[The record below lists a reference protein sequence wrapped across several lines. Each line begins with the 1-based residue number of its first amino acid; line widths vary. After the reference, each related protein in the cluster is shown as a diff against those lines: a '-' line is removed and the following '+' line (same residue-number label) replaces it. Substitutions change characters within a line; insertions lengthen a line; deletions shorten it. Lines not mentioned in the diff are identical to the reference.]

1 MAPDRNRAMIEPT
14 GSGTRGGGRMWPVTG
29 IGVALPAVGGLLAI
43 GSLVMFGVAGCG
55 GGKHSPAPDT
65 TPPVAITDLTVFAA
79 DDTSITLGWTAPGD
93 DGDRGTAARYDL
105 RYSLDQLPPAW
116 NIATPLDS
124 LPAPRLAGEA
134 ETADLFPLRQKQVY
148 YFSLRTLDA
157 AGNAS
162 EFSNPAQGQTGDPEP
177 PGPVTDLAVA
187 ALTHRTATLT
197 FTAPGDDADRGT
209 VVAYDLRES
218 PRAITDSTWANASK
232 VAVDL
237 PPHPGG
243 TVETVPLTGLAPLSV
258 HHYMVRGRDDAGKI
272 GPPGNDLEVKLLPD
286 TVPPA
291 AIADLVA
298 TSTVA
303 YRATLTWT
311 APGDDG
317 TEGKAAA
324 YRVRYRAGPITD
336 EATWDAASDPGVT
349 VTPGAAETRETVQLV
364 ELPGAATV
372 SFAVR
377 AVDAAGNLASLSNP
391 ASAYVAGP
399 GRTWEVNVAGTG
411 DAPTVQAAIDRAVTG
426 DIVVVGPGRYYENI
440 DFLGK
445 DITVRS
451 AEGPE
456 ATILDGSTR
465 DSSVVVMMHDE
476 TRNAVLEGFTITGGR
491 GWKPAGL
498 SVYGGGIMLVGAS
511 PIIRNNIII
520 GNQARLGG
528 GLATQSS
535 RNVRYPDPLIESNTF
550 QENSS
555 TLNGGAVGNG
565 QGNQVIRR
573 NKFYRNSAYADGGAI
588 WLWQNNGKA
597 TIEGNQFVENVA
609 GDHGAGVYAAGN
621 YALTQTRIV
630 GNLFLRNRTIGTGF
644 IGDTGSGGA
653 IAALETDGF
662 ISNNTM
668 VDNDGQHLTECGG
681 GGLLLWLTGAGLKVE
696 DNIIVGNQ
704 QCGIAC
710 WWHPTTATMGR
721 NLLWNNA
728 GGNLGVG
735 DGTCPSSW
743 MDSMVIANP
752 LFCDPA
758 NDDYRVAENSPA
770 IQGEEVMGAYEQPGC
785 EPKLLPA
792 AGFRKQAKAGT
803 RD

>member
-1 MAPDRNRAMIEPT
+1 MF
-14 GSGTRGGGRMWPVTG
+14 
-29 IGVALPAVGGLLAI
+29 
-43 GSLVMFGVAGCG
+43 SLGGCG
-55 GGKHSPAPDT
+55 GGKHGPGPDA
-65 TPPVAITDLTVFAA
+65 TPPATITDLAVLAA

-105 RYSLDQLPPAW
+105 HYSLDQLPPTW

-134 ETADLFPLRQKQVY
+134 ETADLFPLKEKQVY
-148 YFSLRTLDA
+148 YFSLRTFDA

-162 EFSNPAQGQTGDPEP
+162 EFSNPARGQTGDPEP
-177 PGPVTDLAVA
+177 PGPVTDLAVG
-187 ALTHRTATLT
+187 ALTHWTVTLT

-218 PRAITDSTWANASK
+218 PRAITDSTWADASK
-232 VAVDL
+232 VPVEL
-237 PPHPGG
+237 PPHIGG
-243 TVETVPLTGLAPLSV
+243 TVETVQITGLTPLSV
-258 HHYMVRGRDDAGKI
+258 HHYMVRGKDDAGKI
-272 GPPGNDLEVKLLPD
+272 GPLGNDLEVTLLPD

-291 AIADLVA
+291 AIADLGA

-317 TEGKAAA
+317 AEGKAAA
-324 YRVRYRAGPITD
+324 YRIRYRAGPITD
-336 EATWDAASDPGVT
+336 EAAWAAATDPGVT
-349 VTPGAAETRETVQLV
+349 VTPGTAGTRETVQLV

-377 AVDAAGNLASLSNP
+377 AVDAVGNLAAMSNP

-411 DAPTVQAAIDRAVTG
+411 DAPTVQAAIDSAVTG

-456 ATILDGSTR
+456 TTILDGSAR

-491 GWKPAGL
+491 GWKFGPINT
-498 SVYGGGIMLVGAS
+498 YGGGIFLVGAS
-511 PIIRNNIII
+511 ATIRNNLIL

-528 GLATQSS
+528 GLAMWSS
-535 RNVRYPDPLIESNTF
+535 GAVPFPSPLIENNTF
-550 QENSS
+550 RENIS
-555 TLNGGAVGNG
+555 TLDGGAMEVA
-565 QGNQVIRR
+565 QGKHVIRNNR
-573 NKFYRNSAYADGGAI
+573 FERNSAYADGGAI
-588 WLWQNNGKA
+588 WVWQNNGQT

-609 GDHGAGVYAAGN
+609 GDHGAGIYAGGN
-621 YALTQTRIV
+621 GSLTQTRIV
-630 GNLFLRNRTIGTGF
+630 GNLFLRNRTIGKGF
-644 IGDTGSGGA
+644 FGDTGSGGA
-653 IAALETDGF
+653 IAALQTDGF

-681 GGLLLWLTGAGLKVE
+681 GGLLLYLTGAGLKVE
-696 DNIIVGNQ
+696 NNIIVGNQ

-710 WWHPTTATMGR
+710 WWHPTSATMGR

-728 GGNLGVG
+728 GGNLGAG

-743 MDSMVIANP
+743 ADSMVVADP

-770 IQGEEVMGAYEQPGC
+770 IHGKEVMGAYSEPGC
-785 EPKLLPA
+785 GRKTPA
-792 AGFRKQAKAGT
+792 AANAWKPLGIRY
-803 RD
+803 RN